1 MVIDYDPLKKF
12 LRRSAGIDID
22 KSDMKRLND
31 LIGSKL
37 NDLLV
42 IGVRNAG
49 YNDRD
54 VVMEPD
60 LPLTKGFVER
70 RQEFRQWDEE
80 IGLKP
85 ILEHLATYPS
95 LERALSADVE
105 ADAAGSRRHVGDARR
120 PDHENHRSRR
130 EESGRHSMGT
140 DADLDG
146 VVAMKQVSARRSDS
160 SQRRRASQLTSSDDQ
175 ALEGNKV

>member
-1 MVIDYDPLKKF
+1 MIIDYHPLKEF

-42 IGVRNAG
+42 IGVRNAS

-60 LPLTKGFVER
+60 LPLTKGFLER
-70 RQEFRQWDEE
+70 RQEFRQFDEE

-85 ILEHLATYPS
+85 ILEHLATYPP

-105 ADAAGSRRHVGDARR
+105 AMLPDLAGTLAMLA
-120 PDHENHRSRR
+120 
-130 EESGRHSMGT
+130 GR
-140 DADLDG
+140 
-146 VVAMKQVSARRSDS
+146 AMKILDPAVRNPDGILAEQV
-160 SQRRRASQLTSSDDQ
+160 LTLMESLLGKHVK
-175 ALEGNKV
+175 APAP

>member
-42 IGVRNAG
+42 IGVRNAS

-54 VVMEPD
+54 IVMEPD
-60 LPLTKGFVER
+60 LPLTKGFLER
-70 RQEFRQWDEE
+70 RQEFRKFDEAM
-80 IGLKP
+80 GLKP
-85 ILEHLATYPS
+85 ILGHLATYPP

-105 ADAAGSRRHVGDARR
+105 AMLPELAGTLAMLAGRTMKVLDPAVRN
-120 PDHENHRSRR
+120 PDDMLWERVLILM
-130 EESGRHSMGT
+130 E
-140 DADLDG
+140 L
-146 VVAMKQVSARRSDS
+146 
-160 SQRRRASQLTSSDDQ
+160 L
-175 ALEGNKV
+175 L

>member
-1 MVIDYDPLKKF
+1 MVIDYHPLERF

-42 IGVRNAG
+42 IGVRNAS

-54 VVMEPD
+54 IVMEPD
-60 LPLTKGFVER
+60 LPLTKGFLER
-70 RQEFRQWDEE
+70 RQEFRQFDEQ

-85 ILEHLATYPS
+85 ILDHLATYPP

-105 ADAAGSRRHVGDARR
+105 AMLPELAGTLAMLA
-120 PDHENHRSRR
+120 
-130 EESGRHSMGT
+130 GRT
-140 DADLDG
+140 IKILDPA
-146 VVAMKQVSARRSDS
+146 VKNPSAILWERVRTVME
-160 SQRRRASQLTSSDDQ
+160 L
-175 ALEGNKV
+175 LL

>member
-1 MVIDYDPLKKF
+1 MVIDYHPLERF

-42 IGVRNAG
+42 IGVRNAS

-54 VVMEPD
+54 IVMEPD
-60 LPLTKGFVER
+60 LPLTKGFLER
-70 RQEFRQWDEE
+70 RQEFRQFDEQ

-85 ILEHLATYPS
+85 ILEHLATYPP

-105 ADAAGSRRHVGDARR
+105 AMLPELAGTLAMLA
-120 PDHENHRSRR
+120 
-130 EESGRHSMGT
+130 GRTMKI
-140 DADLDG
+140 LDPA
-146 VVAMKQVSARRSDS
+146 VKNPSAILWERVTTVME
-160 SQRRRASQLTSSDDQ
+160 L
-175 ALEGNKV
+175 LL